1 LFIRISAAL
10 RDFMLTAMPMPKQT
24 YQNYWTLDMLDIR
37 QLKTLAAIK
46 ETGSLAEAAE
56 RLHLTQSALSHQLKD
71 LENLLDLPL
80 LIRKTRPPRFTKA
93 GERLLAFSR

>member
-1 LFIRISAAL
+1 MRQTHLFNVKVELNSL
-10 RDFMLTAMPMPKQT
+10 RVWL
-24 YQNYWTLDMLDIR
+24 MLDIR

-80 LIRKTRPPRFTKA
+80 LIRKPDLRVLPKQ
-93 GERLLAFSR
+93 ESVY